1 MQISRCLTAS
11 AFSSPRCYLSHAN
24 DQHSKNHPHTSL
36 AARRRQSTA
45 ARCLRRWSDLSEP
58 GQSPPSESARRG
70 WRPGGEAAVARSARD
85 PTCLPVVPCA
95 STRGRSSIHPSRSEI
110 PGKVLIFPAK
120 FLMRPSVL
128 DLGCVFRR
136 LLEYHTRLRMMRSL
150 GDSLHA
156 RIAARLEAKV
166 GHPPSN
172 APSINSTTNWAYITI
187 LASYNYRVKIS
198 HGANTRWIYL
208 NQAWWWRK

>member
-1 MQISRCLTAS
+1 MQISRCLSAS

-58 GQSPPSESARRG
+58 GQSPPAESARRG

-128 DLGCVFRR
+128 DLGCVCLPQVARVPHETSHDEEPPRLPPRPNRR
-136 LLEYHTRLRMMRSL
+136 TPRSQGWSSPFQRTL
-150 GDSLHA
+150 YQFDNQLSLHY
-156 RIAARLEAKV
+156 
-166 GHPPSN
+166 
-172 APSINSTTNWAYITI
+172 YI
-187 LASYNYRVKIS
+187 S
-198 HGANTRWIYL
+198 
-208 NQAWWWRK
+208 